1 MCDGERDSVRC
12 ISMRAVVCDGFDTE
26 PACDGGH
33 EISCCLKVQF
43 KTPGTSWCVCT
54 CSDRGMLEDE
64 PDDDMVDGIRL
75 SEIYEV
81 NKTAGDILALQAFG

>member
-1 MCDGERDSVRC
+1 
-12 ISMRAVVCDGFDTE
+12 
-26 PACDGGH
+26 
-33 EISCCLKVQF
+33 
-43 KTPGTSWCVCT
+43 
-54 CSDRGMLEDE
+54 MLEDE